1 MQHFYRVTTG
11 NGQKRTYHT
20 GISGA
25 IIAARGRGATSLYHE
40 TPSRHPGGWSRPLK
54 ELLITIDQQ
63 KHLRSEPD
71 TRVDYHIAGITMADL
86 HNIVQ
91 RITGNQ
97 RSAYLLDEKAEPLGA
112 ITAMRFE
119 QEPAYVI
126 SDSTS

>member
-40 TPSRHPGGWSRPLK
+40 HPGYPGGW
-54 ELLITIDQQ
+54 QQ
-63 KHLRSEPD
+63 KHLRPD
-71 TRVDYHIAGITMADL
+71 PDARVDYHIAGITMADL

>member
-1 MQHFYRVTTG
+1 MQYFYRVTTG

-40 TPSRHPGGWSRPLK
+40 IPTRQPGGW
-54 ELLITIDQQ
+54 QQ
-63 KHLRSEPD
+63 KHLRYEPD
-71 TRVDYHIAGITMADL
+71 TRVEYHIDGITMADL

-91 RITGNQ
+91 RVTGNQ

-112 ITAMRFE
+112 ITAMQFE

-126 SDSTS
+126 SDEKG

>member
-25 IIAARGRGATSLYHE
+25 IIAGRGRGATSLYHE
-40 TPSRHPGGWSRPLK
+40 HP
-54 ELLITIDQQ
+54 
-63 KHLRSEPD
+63 
-71 TRVDYHIAGITMADL
+71 VDYHIAGITMADL